1 MTHRAFATEL
11 VNGRQVD
18 DEPVILVTARLTS
31 NAVSSFC
38 GRELSGNR
46 PRSGRS
52 SSEIRSRLGR
62 FLSGIGQ
69 PAELIAVACRFLQR
83 LLSATRRDASGT
95 PLLFLPQTVAFGP
108 CLPVGGLL
116 FLPLLDHG
124 PSQLRLEVAHA
135 LVRAVDHGQFAAG
148 DVIEQA
154 TPGR

>member
-52 SSEIRSRLGR
+52 SSEIRPRLGR

-69 PAELIAVACRFLQR
+69 PAELIAVARRFIQR
-83 LLSATRRDASGT
+83 LLCATRRDASG
-95 PLLFLPQTVAFGP
+95 PPVPFLPQAVTLAA
-108 CLPVGGLL
+108 CLPVCRLL

-124 PSQLRLEVAHA
+124 PSHLRLEVAHA
-135 LVRAVDHGQFAAG
+135 LVRAVDHG
-148 DVIEQA
+148 
-154 TPGR
+154 